1 MTVNREDPFAGVWKL
16 NPQKSHF
23 DPSHCASGGT
33 MYWEPTSE
41 GYRMRAEGTKSDGQ
55 VVEEK
60 PQAFILDG
68 KDHPLADMPGV
79 TAIASR
85 TSPNT
90 IHVQAQKA
98 GRVVGKASYVVSEDG
113 TTLTAN
119 VSGMDAQQRPFET
132 AVVWDRQ

>member
-16 NPQKSHF
+16 NPEKSHF

-60 PQAFILDG
+60 PQTFILDD
-68 KDHPLADMPGV
+68 KDHPLADVPGV

-85 TSPNT
+85 PLRHALPPTPFTCKRKTPVVLS
-90 IHVQAQKA
+90 
-98 GRVVGKASYVVSEDG
+98 GRLAMSFRKTEP
-113 TTLTAN
+113 
-119 VSGMDAQQRPFET
+119 R
-132 AVVWDRQ
+132 